1 MVTGIW
7 LSADAALQHV
17 LAHELVPDAAK
28 TKLENKVRNG
38 EIPAK
43 AALLNF
49 LGAISS
55 DAVIPAD
62 FWDRQW
68 RHISI
73 DFTNDTARSRVFSPA
88 LRPAESGSGM
98 VLNYLSDDSATGV
111 AFSKRHLFSI
121 WPDTET
127 KASGFYELSLK
138 GESQ

>member
-7 LSADAALQHV
+7 LSTDEALQHV
-17 LAHELVPDAAK
+17 LAHDLVPDIARSR
-28 TKLENKVRNG
+28 LENKVRNG

-68 RHISI
+68 RHISV
-73 DFTNDTARSRVFSPA
+73 DFTNGTARSRVFSPA

-98 VLNYLSDDSATGV
+98 VLDYISDDSATGV
-111 AFSKRHLFSI
+111 AFSAQHLFSI
-121 WPDTET
+121 WPEMATE
-127 KASGFYELSLK
+127 GQ
-138 GESQ
+138 SQ